1 MAGFLGSGRVYV
13 DRKINGVFKGH
24 KYVGNTTKFEI
35 KENTEKKERISK
47 DHSNYGSAIDT
58 VYIKKPAD
66 VNISLDDLDIDNLA
80 LVFMGN
86 ASAVSVSAGAVTDE
100 AQTANPGSILITNQ
114 RNISAVVITDDTG
127 ATTYVLGTDYEITDA
142 KVGLIKI
149 LTSGSITEGQA
160 VLVDYS
166 HADFTSNKVEG
177 GTNSSIIMRVLFE
190 GVNQVNQQKSV
201 VKVFQAILAPTT
213 GVDFKADDFTTIEL
227 AGTANVPEGKTAA
240 YEVETDV
247 EYA

>member
-13 DRKINGVFKGH
+13 DRKEDGVFKGY

-47 DHSNYGSAIDT
+47 DHSNYGSALDT
-58 VYIKKPAD
+58 VYIKQPAD
-66 VNISLDDLDIDNLA
+66 VNISLDDLDKDNLA

-86 ASAVSVSAGAVTDE
+86 ASSLSVSAGTVTDE
-100 AQTANPGSILITNQ
+100 AQKAYPGSLLLASQ
-114 RNISAVVITDDTG
+114 RNISAVVITDSSG
-127 ATTYVLGTDYEITDA
+127 ATTYALGTDYEITDA
-142 KVGLIKI
+142 KTGLINI
-149 LTSGSITEGQA
+149 LSTGSITEGQD

-166 HADFTSNKVEG
+166 HAGFTSNKVEG

-190 GVNQVNQQKSV
+190 GVNQVNQKKSV
-201 VKVFQAILAPTT
+201 VRVFQAILAPTT
-213 GVDFKADDFTTIEL
+213 GVDFKSDDFTTIEL
-227 AGTANVPEGKTAA
+227 AGTANVPTGKTAA

-247 EYA
+247 AYA